1 MTEQASKTC
10 ECGATE
16 TLRPVCVGAGLSA
29 DGKTWETVY
38 ETWCA
43 ACIQDADEEAGVKT
57 EAEAPKLFTFSRE
70 KNERTVRECPRDIV
84 WQERHVAWE
93 AANLM
98 SKRIRLAKAKKAL
111 GEPIDE
117 EELTRWR
124 ELERVLRQQYHEK
137 DAEFKATRPKRR

>member
-16 TLRPVCVGAGLSA
+16 TLRPVCVGAGLGA
-29 DGKTWETVY
+29 DGKTWESVY

-43 ACIQDADEEAGVKT
+43 ACIEQADEEAGVKT
-57 EAEAPKLFTFSRE
+57 EAPKLFTFSQAD
-70 KNERTVRECPRDIV
+70 NERTVREYPRDIV
-84 WQERHVAWE
+84 RQERHVAWE
-93 AANLM
+93 AAGLM
-98 SKRIRLAKAKKAL
+98 SMRITLAKAKKAL

-117 EELTRWR
+117 EEVARWK
-124 ELERVLRQQYHEK
+124 ELEKELRDQYWAK